1 MMTIII
7 SSAVPCMLVA
17 LFIGPWSDK
26 NGRKPVM
33 MIPTVGRGTVPHE
46 FTHKNLNV
54 NAVLFSITLSPLHP
68 GYILTSLYFL
78 LNIYFLHWKAEYLIV
93 ATVFSVFGSDSVFL
107 IGI

>member
-46 FTHKNLNV
+46 FTH
-54 NAVLFSITLSPLHP
+54 
-68 GYILTSLYFL
+68 
-78 LNIYFLHWKAEYLIV
+78 
-93 ATVFSVFGSDSVFL
+93 
-107 IGI
+107 